1 MRFVYS
7 ELGLD
12 INISEDKVFTLTL
25 ERPDVFS
32 KILSDLWMQISGLEG
47 EIIISDD
54 DTILKLAK
62 VADMIFN
69 PFGINCNDRKIL
81 NAIYAEMK
89 AIASEEQIDSIA
101 EINRQNI
108 DFIDNIGA
116 KLDYAITYELEVDV
130 ADIFKMY
137 EVKLLTDDDGLVS
150 KIIDYI
156 KLLHRIL
163 KTNIF
168 IFVNLKQYLTGDEI
182 KSVYEAVIYEK
193 VQLVVVQANYCDKIS
208 CEYNIVVDADL
219 CVIEP

>member
-12 INISEDKVFTLTL
+12 INIPEDKVFTLTL
-25 ERPDVFS
+25 EKPDVFS

-47 EIIISDD
+47 ETIISEEDA
-54 DTILKLAK
+54 ILKLSK

-81 NAIYAEMK
+81 NAIYSEMK
-89 AIASEEQIDSIA
+89 AIASEDQIESFA

-168 IFVNLKQYLTGDEI
+168 IFVNLKQYLTDNEI